1 MSSPIAIKPLYLKL
15 DECLSADKFRL
26 KRRITQL
33 SQKLNDRE
41 NKDLSK
47 NSASNNKGDK
57 TPTNEGNV
65 QAQYDKLVKDID
77 ASIAKR
83 TWRQD
88 NLPNVEYPPLPVSD
102 KKEDIKAAIANH
114 QVVIVAGETGSGKTT
129 QLPKICL
136 ELGRG
141 VNGMIAHTQPRRL
154 AARSVATRIADEL
167 NTPLGE
173 KVGFKIRFSDQVSE
187 RSYVKL
193 MTDGML
199 LAEMQ
204 QDRFLNQYDT
214 IIIDE
219 AHERSLNIDFLL
231 GYLRQ
236 LLDKRPDLK
245 LIITSATIDPERFS
259 KHFNDAPIIEVSG
272 RTYPVEIRYH
282 APEDAGD
289 DIDQSDAIVNAV
301 DELMREA
308 PGDIL
313 VFLSGEREIRDT
325 QDALSKQHYRN
336 TEIVP
341 LYARL
346 SAAEQNRI
354 FQSHSGRRI
363 VLATNVA
370 ETSLTVPGIKYV
382 IDPGFARISRY
393 SARSKVQRLPIEPIS
408 QASANQRS
416 GRCGRVSDGICI
428 RLYSEEDY
436 LGRPEFTDPEILRTN
451 LASVILQM
459 LALGL
464 GDIAAFPFVQPP
476 DNRNINDGF
485 RLLEEIQAIVKR
497 KGKMQLTPLGRQVA
511 KLPIDPRYARM
522 VIEAE
527 KTNAVNEVMV
537 IAAGLSIQDP
547 RERPQ
552 EKRQQADEKHS
563 EYLDKDSDFIS
574 LYNLWTAF
582 RTQQNALSQ
591 NQLRKWCKQNFI
603 NYLRMREWQDIV
615 SQLKKSIAELGLGI
629 TKHDADYQAIHQ
641 AIASGLL
648 SHLGFKDK
656 EREYMG
662 SRNTRFMIF
671 PGSGLAKSQ
680 PKWVMAAELVETS
693 KLFARMV
700 AKIDPAWIEPL
711 AEHVIQRSYSEP
723 HWSKKRGAVIAY
735 EKVTLF
741 GLPIV
746 MKRAKVYSLIDPPIC
761 HELFIRE
768 ALVEGN
774 TKLNFSFLQ
783 ENQALLEQ
791 ADEFEQKTR
800 RRDLIVDDEE
810 LVNFYAKRIPVEANN
825 DAAFKKWFKQH
836 GSNDALTFKEED
848 VYRQQPGQSVANAF
862 PDVWRQGNI
871 TLPLRYNFEPNAED
885 DGVTVVIPLP
895 VLNQVENVGFDWLV
909 PGLRHDL
916 IVGMIKTL
924 PKRLRRNFVPA
935 PNFAQACLA
944 DISETDKNNRPVPIV
959 EAISDKLRKMTG
971 VVIES
976 EEWNFEQLDKHLKM
990 HFAVVSDSG
999 DDIAKGDD
1007 LHALKQQCA
1016 GQVKQ
1021 TFEKAAT
1028 PELERSDISQWDFES
1043 LPETFVQKVGGF
1055 EVQAFPALV
1064 QKGDT
1069 VDIALI
1075 DEAQKAQAMHKQGV
1089 NVLIK
1094 NAMPSPLNY
1103 LQNKLP
1109 NKAKLGLYFNPF
1121 GQVKALIDDCI
1132 FAGIDAIVSDY
1143 CQSNNTDIRNK
1154 ADFEACLEI
1163 ARADINDRVLEIAK
1177 QVEQG
1182 LTLAHQCQK
1191 QMKGNVPLTMINALG
1206 DCKAHLASLV
1216 FPGFVSQ
1223 IGEAR
1228 LDDWNRYIKGL
1239 ARRLEKLPID
1249 PNKDRMHQATVE
1261 KSIKEWEK
1269 VCAKYPKGK
1278 VPQDLKDAKWMI
1290 EELRVSLF
1298 AQQLGTAY
1306 PISAKR
1312 ITLYLNEY

>member
-1 MSSPIAIKPLYLKL
+1 MFSAIAIKPLFKQL
-15 DECLSADKFRL
+15 DDCMNADKFRL
-26 KRRITQL
+26 KRRVSL
-33 SQKLNDRE
+33 LAKSV
-41 NKDLSK
+41 
-47 NSASNNKGDK
+47 NNKVSKDDVEA
-57 TPTNEGNV
+57 NDALH
-65 QAQYDKLVKDID
+65 AQYEKLKSDIER
-77 ASIAKR
+77 SVEKCR
-83 TWRQD
+83 WRKA
-88 NLPNVEYPPLPVSD
+88 NLPAIEYPPLPVSD
-102 KKEDIKAAIANH
+102 KKEDIKVAIANN

-141 VNGMIAHTQPRRL
+141 VSGMIAHTQPRRL
-154 AARSVATRIADEL
+154 AARSVATRIAEEL
-167 NTPLGE
+167 HTPLGE
-173 KVGFKIRFSDQVSE
+173 KVGFKIRFSDQVSDQ
-187 RSYVKL
+187 SYVKL

-204 QDRFLNQYDT
+204 QDRYLNQYDT

-236 LLDKRPDLK
+236 LLDKRPELK

-259 KHFNDAPIIEVSG
+259 KHFNNAPIIEVSG

-282 APEDAGD
+282 EPDNGDEDR
-289 DIDQSDAIVNAV
+289 DQADAIVNAV

-313 VFLSGEREIRDT
+313 VFLSGERDIRDT
-325 QDALSKQHYRN
+325 QDTLSKQQYRN

-382 IDPGFARISRY
+382 IDPGTARISRY

-408 QASANQRS
+408 QASANQRA

-428 RLYSEEDY
+428 RLYSEDDY

-485 RLLEEIQAIVKR
+485 RLLEEIQAITKQ
-497 KGKMQLTPLGRQVA
+497 KGKMQLTKMGRQIA
-511 KLPIDPRYARM
+511 RLPVDPRYARM
-522 VIEAE
+522 VIEAD

-552 EKRQQADEKHS
+552 DKRQQADEKHN
-563 EYLDKDSDFIS
+563 EYSDKDSDFIS
-574 LYNLWTAF
+574 LLNLWTAF
-582 RTQQNALSQ
+582 REQQNALSQ
-591 NQLRKWCKQNFI
+591 NHLRKWCKTQFI

-615 SQLKKSIAELGLGI
+615 SQLKKSIAELGFGI
-629 TKHDADYQAIHQ
+629 VKYEADYQAIHQ

-656 EREYMG
+656 DREYLG

-693 KLFARMV
+693 KLFGRMV
-700 AKIDPAWIEPL
+700 AKIDPTWVEPL
-711 AEHVIQRSYSEP
+711 AEHVTQSSYSEP
-723 HWSKKRGAVIAY
+723 HWSKKRGAVIAF

-746 MKRAKVYSLIDPPIC
+746 MKRAKVYSLIDPPLC

-768 ALVEGN
+768 ALVAGN
-774 TKLNFSFLQ
+774 TKLNYGFLQ
-783 ENQALLEQ
+783 ENQSLLEQ

-800 RRDLIVDDEE
+800 RRDLLVDDEE
-810 LVNFYAKRIPVEANN
+810 LISFYAKRIPVEANN
-825 DAAFKKWFKQH
+825 DASFKKWFKQF
-836 GSNDALTFKEED
+836 GKNEALTFTEDD
-848 VYRQQPGQSVANAF
+848 VYRQQPGHSVANAF

-871 TLPLRYNFEPNAED
+871 TLPLRYNFEPNADD

-895 VLNQVENVGFDWLV
+895 VLNQVDDVSFDWLV
-909 PGLRHDL
+909 PGLRHEL
-916 IVGMIKTL
+916 IVGMIKSL

-935 PNFAQACLA
+935 PNFADACIA
-944 DISETDKNNRPVPIV
+944 DISDTDKNNRPVPII
-959 EAISDKLRKMTG
+959 EAVSDKLRKMTG
-971 VVIES
+971 IVIEP
-976 EEWNFEQLDKHLKM
+976 EDWNLESLDKHLKM
-990 HFAVVSDSG
+990 HFVVVNDNG
-999 DDIAKGDD
+999 DDLAKGDD
-1007 LHALKQQCA
+1007 LHALKLTCA
-1016 GQVKQ
+1016 GHVKE

-1028 PELERSDISQWDFES
+1028 PGLERSSIEHWDFDH
-1043 LPETFVQKVGGF
+1043 LPDTFVQKVGGF

-1064 QKGDT
+1064 QRGDK

-1075 DEAQKAQAMHKQGV
+1075 DEAEKAQATHRQGV

-1132 FAGIDAIVSDY
+1132 FAGIDALVSDF
-1143 CQSNNTDIRNK
+1143 CQAHNTDIRTK
-1154 ADFEACLEI
+1154 SEFDACVDVVREN
-1163 ARADINDRVLEIAK
+1163 INDRVLEIAQ

-1206 DCKAHLASLV
+1206 DCKAHLAALV
-1216 FPGFVSQ
+1216 FPGFVSS

-1239 ARRLEKLPID
+1239 ARRLDKLPID
-1249 PNKDRMHQATVE
+1249 PNKDRMHQVTVE
-1261 KSIKEWEK
+1261 KSISEWEK
-1269 VCAKYPKGK
+1269 TCGKYPKGK
-1278 VPQDLKDAKWMI
+1278 VPDALKEVRWMI

-1312 ITLYLNEY
+1312 ITLYLQDY